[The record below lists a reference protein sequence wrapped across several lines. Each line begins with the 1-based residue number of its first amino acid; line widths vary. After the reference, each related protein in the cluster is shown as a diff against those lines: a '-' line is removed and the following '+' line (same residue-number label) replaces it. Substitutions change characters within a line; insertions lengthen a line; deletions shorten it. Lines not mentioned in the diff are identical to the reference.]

1 MSSNSSEFDL
11 LLEAPTSVEADMA
24 REILAQEGIPT
35 FMHGKD
41 RDLAELGAAVHSA
54 YTRPNLFVP
63 KGRRAE
69 AQAILDE
76 AWDKSALSD
85 EVALSVPSVD
95 EPLVPRAS
103 SRRFWSYAIGVL
115 TLVAVFL
122 VYYHEFLL
130 TRAAAQP

>member
-41 RDLAELGAAVHSA
+41 RDL
-54 YTRPNLFVP
+54 
-63 KGRRAE
+63 E